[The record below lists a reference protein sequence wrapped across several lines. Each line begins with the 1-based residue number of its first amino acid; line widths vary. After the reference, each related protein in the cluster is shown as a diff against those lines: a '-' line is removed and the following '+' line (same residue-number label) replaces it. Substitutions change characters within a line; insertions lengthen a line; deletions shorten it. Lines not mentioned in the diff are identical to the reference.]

1 MAQSP
6 QLGTLYLI
14 PVTLG
19 EDNIAKVLPPDV
31 VSISQQLDTFVV
43 ESEKSARHFL
53 STIKTIKPVREL
65 SLNLLNEHTEDK
77 TLPDLLK
84 PLLAGKDIGLMS

>member
-1 MAQSP
+1 MTQAT

-19 EDNIAKVLPPDV
+19 DDSITRVLPPEVVNIAK
-31 VSISQQLDTFVV
+31 QLDCFVV

-65 SLNLLNEHTEDK
+65 KLNLLNEHTEDRA
-77 TLPDLLK
+77 LPDLLK
-84 PLLAGKDIGLMS
+84 PLLA